1 MLQEVRRQHG
11 KEIADMDIA
20 RLWQSLRTNP
30 SDAPRAG
37 VLLPAAGSEISISV
51 TQECLIALP
60 PRRSRIPLVSVTV
73 TSNRLGVAGQVT
85 VAANFNSQDG
95 SYQGPTTKVGE
106 GQFTATNSQFQV
118 RFVLLPSGFPVV
130 GVGAVV
136 DYSDGVHGGA
146 LTYQKIACNPWVWW
160 HWLTP
165 AVGMLRRPFD
175 ARN

>member
-1 MLQEVRRQHG
+1 VRRQHG

-20 RLWQSLRTNP
+20 RLWQSLRPNP
-30 SDAPRAG
+30 SDAPQAG

-73 TSNRLGVAGQVT
+73 TSNRVGVAGQVT
-85 VAANFNSQDG
+85 IGANFNSQDG
-95 SYQGPTTKVGE
+95 SYQGPTTTVGQ
-106 GQFTATNSQFQV
+106 GQFTATSSEVHV

-136 DYSDGVHGGA
+136 DYADGAHGGA

-160 HWLTP
+160 NWLTP
-165 AVGMLRRPFD
+165 VAGVLSRRRS
-175 ARN
+175 A